1 MKIVE
6 TVLPEV
12 KIVVLPRHGDARGF
26 FAETYQRERFA
37 AAGID
42 VTFVQDNHAHNR
54 DAGVVRGLHFQSPP
68 RWQAK
73 LVRVG
78 RGRIFA
84 AAVDLRPSSPRFGQH
99 ASATLSATEGEQ
111 LLVPLGFAFGYCT
124 LEPDCDVLYKVS
136 DYYAPALDRGL
147 AWDDPDLAIAWP
159 ASGDRAIL
167 SDKDRRHPRL
177 KDLPR
182 DWLMAD
188 GPRGGGG

>member
-1 MKIVE
+1 MKVVE
-6 TVLPEV
+6 THLPEV
-12 KIVVLPRHGDARGF
+12 KIAVPQRHGDARGF
-26 FAETYQRERFA
+26 FAETYQRERYA

-42 VTFVQDNHAHNR
+42 AVFVQDNHAYNR
-54 DAGVVRGLHFQSPP
+54 DKGVVRGLHFQSPP

-73 LVRVG
+73 LVRVA

-84 AAVDLRPSSPRFGQH
+84 VGVDLRTTSPRFGRH
-99 ASATLSATEGEQ
+99 ASATLTATGGEQ
-111 LLVPLGFAFGYCT
+111 IFLPAGFAFGYCT

-147 AWDDPDLAIAWP
+147 AWDDPDLAIPWP
-159 ASGDRAIL
+159 VLAGVAIL

-182 DWLMAD
+182 AWLTAEA
-188 GPRGGGG
+188 PRGGGR

>member
-12 KIVVLPRHGDARGF
+12 KIVVLARHGDARGF

-42 VTFVQDNHAHNR
+42 IAFVQDNHAHNR

-78 RGRIFA
+78 HGRIFTV
-84 AAVDLRPSSPRFGQH
+84 AVDLRPSSPRFGRH
-99 ASATLSATEGEQ
+99 ASATLTATQGEQ
-111 LLVPLGFAFGYCT
+111 LFVPLGFAFGYCT

-188 GPRGGGG
+188 GPRGGGA